1 MRVVTL
7 ALAVAATLQVAAC
20 GTAPPP
26 LMRSPTVF
34 RSTSAGRVPARLS
47 LRGGG
52 ALEISTTCDQTNMGE
67 CVGIVGDG
75 HALGNWKNP
84 RRVCPHRHFIP
95 RPPLSRRCLQA
106 AAACECSGTVIRG
119 CILNVA
125 PTGCIKGRPPF
136 SNG

>member
-1 MRVVTL
+1 MRVVTLAIRMRVVTL

-26 LMRSPTVF
+26 LMRP
-34 RSTSAGRVPARLS
+34 

-136 SNG
+136 SHG